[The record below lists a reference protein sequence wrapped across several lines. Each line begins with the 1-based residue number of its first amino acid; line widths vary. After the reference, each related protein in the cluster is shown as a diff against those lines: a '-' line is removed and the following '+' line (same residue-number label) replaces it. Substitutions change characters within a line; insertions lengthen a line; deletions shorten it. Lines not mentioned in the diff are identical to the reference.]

1 MSEARPLF
9 EALQAWFESTLP
21 SVPGRGE
28 LACAIRYAATRMKRM
43 SVYLEDGRLELD
55 NNIAERSVR
64 AIAVGKNYLFAGSD
78 AGGESAAVIYTLIE
92 TAKLNGAEPQAW
104 LAHVIENIADHPMK
118 KIDDLLPGTSRPAID
133 DVRRTLSINTPSSST
148 DAMASCFGC
157 PTNSGPRRDRLP
169 SIRAE
174 LASAAVIVCVIVIPS
189 IRRWPRCG
197 HHLPASNSSS
207 CANCSGR
214 PSAEP
219 ARASS
224 RAAFVG

>member
-28 LACAIRYAATRMKRM
+28 LAGAIRYAATRMKRM

-118 KIDDLLPGTSRPAID
+118 KIDDLLPWNFATR
-133 DVRRTLSINTPSSST
+133 N
-148 DAMASCFGC
+148 
-157 PTNSGPRRDRLP
+157 
-169 SIRAE
+169 
-174 LASAAVIVCVIVIPS
+174 
-189 IRRWPRCG
+189 
-197 HHLPASNSSS
+197 
-207 CANCSGR
+207 
-214 PSAEP
+214 
-219 ARASS
+219 
-224 RAAFVG
+224 